1 MTSNTPDADKYK
13 NLIQNLLSKLK
24 TDYQY
29 VFSLSLSDG
38 FTVPSRSK
46 SVESIEH
53 HQDTGLAVAVYNNYK
68 KGNASTNN
76 LSLESIQKTIE
87 KAEYIS
93 TNTQQDEC
101 QGLPESN
108 YTKND
113 WTDLGIYYPEKLDIN
128 EIIDIAK
135 KYNSFLQV
143 KNYQ

>member
-38 FTVPSRSK
+38 FTVTSRSK

-68 KGNASTNN
+68 KGTASTNN

-93 TNTQQDEC
+93 TNIHPVEC
-101 QGLPESN
+101 
-108 YTKND
+108 
-113 WTDLGIYYPEKLDIN
+113 W
-128 EIIDIAK
+128 
-135 KYNSFLQV
+135 
-143 KNYQ
+143 